1 MENEEHSMIAVL
13 GSFMTDI
20 TSYVTNL
27 PRSGETLFGHKL
39 SICCGGKGANQA
51 VTASRLGASTAV
63 IGKLGDD
70 SFGRSYM
77 DALKVENINTDYV
90 SMTSQAVTGVA
101 QITVEESSQNSIVI
115 VAGAN
120 NWLTAEDVTKSRQV
134 IAKAKIL
141 LCVLEIPRQAVLTG
155 LRLANS
161 LGVFTICNAAPAA
174 SDLEDEFYTLSDIF
188 CVNETETEIITG
200 LAVTT
205 FEEAAAAARQL
216 ITVKGCKN
224 HVLITLGSKGALL
237 LSKDN
242 LSHPEFID
250 SPKVN
255 AVDTTG
261 AGDCFL
267 GALAYFMVTNPDW
280 SLKKAITNA
289 CRVAAV
295 SVQASGTQTSFP
307 TRDQLDSSYFI

>member
-1 MENEEHSMIAVL
+1 MDNKPVITVL

-39 SICCGGKGANQA
+39 SICCGGKGANQG
-51 VTASRLGASTAV
+51 VTASRLGAPTAI

-70 SFGRSYM
+70 SFGHSYLN
-77 DALKVENINTDYV
+77 ALKVENINTDNV
-90 SMTSQAVTGVA
+90 SLTSQAVTGVA
-101 QITVEESSQNSIVI
+101 QITVEDSGQNNIVI

-120 NWLTAEDVTKSRQV
+120 NWLTPEDVTQSGQA
-134 IAKAKIL
+134 ITQAKIL

-155 LRLANS
+155 LRMANS
-161 LGVFTICNAAPAA
+161 HGVFTVCNAAPAA
-174 SDLEDEFYTLSDIF
+174 SDLEDEFYSLSDIF
-188 CVNETETEIITG
+188 CVNETEAELLTE
-200 LAVTT
+200 LPVTT
-205 FEEAAAAARQL
+205 SEEAVAAARQL

-237 LSKDN
+237 LSKN
-242 LSHPEFID
+242 NISQPEFVD
-250 SPKVN
+250 SPQVE

-267 GALAYFMVTNPDW
+267 GALAYFMVTNPEW
-280 SLKKAITNA
+280 SLKKAISNA

-307 TRDQLDSSYFI
+307 SKDQLDSTYFV